1 MGATL
6 WKVQMDRSSNKCA
19 RTIRVVIQSPKGDII
34 KCAIQ
39 LQFPTTNNKAEYE
52 AILTRLDLGKAAGAL
67 SVVLHSDSQVL
78 IGHIN
83 RDYKAKGKQMKKYPN
98 LIRRQTNQTFVV

>member
-19 RTIRVVIQSPKGDII
+19 GGIGVVVQSPEGDII
-34 KCAIQ
+34 KCAIR

-83 RDYKAKGKQMKKYPN
+83 RDYKAKGKQMKKYLN